1 VALVVCTDK
10 RSFVVGLEMYEL
22 HELSSQWIITPLCPT
37 AQVSPTIRMN
47 IEYRFGEK
55 GNIDHG
61 PTGLLQ
67 AVHEVPSIDLIMV
80 PPAPTAQKSLP
91 VASWRIE

>member
-1 VALVVCTDK
+1 VALVVYTDL

-22 HELSSQWIITPLCPT
+22 HEFSSQWIITPFCPT
-37 AQVSPTIRMN
+37 VQVSPRVRMN
-47 IEYRFGEK
+47 IEYRSGEK

-61 PTGLLQ
+61 PTGLLH
-67 AVHEVPSIDLIMV
+67 AVHELPSIDLIMV
-80 PPAPTAQKSLP
+80 PPPPTAQKSFP